1 MKKNSLDMFNTA
13 EFLKNPNNSDPW
25 LAEPQLWNPLTLKA
39 TYTKSR
45 HKFAQTSGDD
55 ELCLKP

>member
-1 MKKNSLDMFNTA
+1 MFNIA

-25 LAEPQLWNPLTLKA
+25 SAEPQLWNPLTLKA

-55 ELCLKP
+55 KLCLKP